1 MTLATSPRRVYPYY
15 KYPCIS
21 NYSSL
26 SVPSCLHLFR
36 VSHTGPFSARQT
48 SRTFYSQVTEFAR
61 NTITKRGWIEYTT
74 RCDFFGANERVKPPI
89 MPQISS
95 RNIYTQLR
103 YRSCTLTSAL
113 CIIYL
118 PQMTQATVQIVNQ
131 EERGRFEKNTTL
143 ITAKKARTGTQKQK
157 KDKNND
163 HISRLPVLL

>member
-89 MPQISS
+89 MPQLSS

-103 YRSCTLTSAL
+103 YRSCHVDLGIVHYLLTPDDASHSPN
-113 CIIYL
+113 C
-118 PQMTQATVQIVNQ
+118 QSGG
-131 EERGRFEKNTTL
+131 ERPF
-143 ITAKKARTGTQKQK
+143 
-157 KDKNND
+157 
-163 HISRLPVLL
+163 